1 MTFVAEWISTGSR
14 DAVTFRVPA
23 DYRTSLIAVL
33 NKCAANSSG
42 YVTLTLDAP
51 KRPRTTGERS
61 QNSALWGW
69 CSDIADQLSTMP
81 DQDYT
86 PEQVKAA
93 MCRMAVSEGYP
104 TALSIDGV
112 EEPMPTRHAS
122 VEQMSVVLS
131 VIVRFADEHSLYLTE
146 YDGDGIPRRM
156 VGGKTK

>member
-1 MTFVAEWISTGSR
+1 MTFTGEWISTGSR
-14 DAVTFRVPA
+14 DAVTFRVPSS
-23 DYRTSLIAVL
+23 YRKALIAVL
-33 NKCAANSSG
+33 KKCAEKNSG
-42 YVTLTLDAP
+42 YVTLTTEAP

-69 CSDIADQLSTMP
+69 CSDIADQLH
-81 DQDYT
+81 YT
-86 PEQVKAA
+86 DEQVKAA

-122 VEQMSVVLS
+122 VEQMYVVLS

>member
-1 MTFVAEWISTGSR
+1 MTFVAEWIRTGKP

-23 DYRTSLIAVL
+23 DYRQPLIVVL
-33 NKCAANSSG
+33 KRCAEKASG
-42 YVTLTLDAP
+42 YATLTIEPP
-51 KRPRTTGERS
+51 KRPRTTGPRS

-69 CSDIADQLSTMP
+69 CSDIAEQL
-81 DQDYT
+81 DYT
-86 PEQVKAA
+86 DEQVKAA

-104 TALSIDGV
+104 TTLSIDGV
-112 EEPMPTRHAS
+112 EEPMPTRRAS
-122 VEQMSVVLS
+122 TEQLSVVLS